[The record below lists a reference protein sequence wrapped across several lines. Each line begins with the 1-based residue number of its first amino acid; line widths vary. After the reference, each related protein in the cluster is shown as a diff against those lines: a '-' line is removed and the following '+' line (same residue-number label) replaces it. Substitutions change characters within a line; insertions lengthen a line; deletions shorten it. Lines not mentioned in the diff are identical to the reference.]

1 MEKPFYVR
9 KFLPLHM
16 NFAFSHPWALLLGL
30 LALLPVLRRSRP
42 RLSYSSF
49 LVLPEDGLSRTID
62 RLLRALGATAI
73 LALAAGIAGPHLR
86 EQWVEKMGVGAHIV
100 LLVDH
105 SSSMNENFATRYLG
119 GEVTESKSAVAS
131 GLLADLVGRRKD
143 DLFALVAFSA
153 APIDVL
159 SLTQDREAVQAGI
172 RALAGRGHGVTHI
185 APALATALEHF
196 RGRPLTGSRVILLV
210 SDGAARMEEETRDAI
225 RQLFQETRAA
235 LYWIY
240 LRNPR
245 GGRLSVAPDNPN
257 ESTSPEYFLHRYFQE
272 LGIPYQAY
280 ETENPQALE
289 LAIRDV
295 EKLQNQPL
303 YYRERIPRQDW
314 SGTCYGVA
322 LACLLILLVLK
333 PLEIRTWPG

>member
-1 MEKPFYVR
+1 
-9 KFLPLHM
+9 M
-16 NFAFSHPWALLLGL
+16 NFAFSQPWALLLAP
-30 LALLPVLRRSRP
+30 LALLPLFRAKGP
-42 RLSYSSF
+42 RLAYSSF
-49 LVLPEDGLSRTID
+49 LMLPQDPLSVIADRILRGL
-62 RLLRALGATAI
+62 AAAAI
-73 LALAAGIAGPHLR
+73 LALAVGIAGPHVR
-86 EQWVEKMGVGAHIV
+86 EQWVEKVGVGAHLV

-119 GEVTESKSAVAS
+119 GAAGESKAAVAS
-131 GLLADLVGRRKD
+131 RLLADFVGRRKD

-159 SLTQDREAVQAGI
+159 SLTQDRDAVQAGI
-172 RALAGRGHGVTHI
+172 RALGNRGHGVTNI

-196 RGRPLTGSRVILLV
+196 RGRPLTGARVILLV

-245 GGRLSVAPDNPN
+245 SGRLSAAPDNPN

-272 LGIPYQAY
+272 LGVPYQAY
-280 ETENPQALE
+280 ETENPQALQ

-303 YYRERIPRQDW
+303 RYRERLPRQDW
-314 SGTCYGVA
+314 SGACYGVA
-322 LACLLILLVLK
+322 LVCLLSLLVLK